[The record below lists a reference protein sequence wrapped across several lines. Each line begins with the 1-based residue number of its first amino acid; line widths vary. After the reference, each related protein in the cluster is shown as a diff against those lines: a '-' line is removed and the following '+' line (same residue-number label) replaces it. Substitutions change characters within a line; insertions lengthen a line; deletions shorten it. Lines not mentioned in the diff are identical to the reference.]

1 MEVLRLCEWA
11 FETAWATVKDCPR
24 GWFSL
29 KKRAG
34 KCERLPLQKQAVKTP
49 LLSFAVAYCAS
60 TLTPLIAQEAPTPP
74 AAPAAKTPRL
84 SPAPNNHVSLDKAAL
99 GREFLISASVIPQMV
114 AATGTSLAGKIVR
127 FEVFHDG
134 VDMYES
140 SEGFVVTKDL
150 PTRRLLTTF
159 PIVSQDENKVVID
172 FNAGMR
178 RVFNDIWYAVSEPG
192 TALPGR
198 SPINQARSLEIPQG
212 RVFEVRPE
220 GEQLVVRQSAQVRD
234 RQNDPNK
241 EDRFE
246 IRYFI
251 SEYTP
256 GDFKSKEQG
265 PAVSRYVRFF
275 ESYPQIEN
283 ETGRTRSHIAL
294 FDIRKPIVI
303 HYSANTPPEY
313 EGAVKDGILY
323 WNRAFGREV
332 VQAAKAPEGVTAPD
346 SRFSLVQWVP
356 WDNAGFAYADV
367 IVDPRSGASQRGQAF
382 MTSTFSFSGR
392 SRARALLR
400 NMRTVTANPPAPGPK
415 KLGEDVGAEA
425 GAVFSNARAC
435 ETDVVAFAESFA
447 AGLEAALADPKFND
461 AVAKRVAGDYVREVV
476 AHEVGHVLGLR
487 HNFGASVSAT
497 LTPKELSEWFT
508 AYLADDETKLYAERI
523 PAASVMDYID
533 LKSAVFV
540 GRKIRKT
547 AEILPYD
554 NAAIRW
560 GYLASNEVVE
570 KKMLFG
576 TDQDTQ
582 SYGDVAP
589 FDYGAEPLIGAYA
602 AIGEEIKNL
611 PNSVIEQ
618 FIAAKAPRDPR
629 DKRPLE
635 QLSLNPEV
643 VAKRLAETYGR
654 LLSWFKAGQ
663 RSLRVE
669 RNFPF
674 VGPLNQKEVYRA
686 HFKALNEQ
694 IDKLGGVD
702 RAVFSYLPVDLK
714 LEFKGEP
721 VGAEVAAKV
730 DARQLSERLE
740 KLLESPEYSQFTGLD
755 EQPSSFTKEDKELI
769 VRRGKMYFAALEK
782 EVLKQLCQ
790 KLEKA
795 PRDIAVQ
802 GFEEVAEDDIVAR
815 LEKRVID
822 LAREIILSRSEEK
835 RHRGRVDKSFVE
847 VAEFR
852 YELETRLIA
861 ARLLADGAGSFR
873 SWATEP
879 RADLGRQLKD
889 AVDASL
895 NAQNFREFKES
906 QLSRPLRDWYLNQ
919 QNVLGML
926 GYKPGMGVPAM
937 PAPRPPGP

>member
-1 MEVLRLCEWA
+1 M
-11 FETAWATVKDCPR
+11 
-24 GWFSL
+24 
-29 KKRAG
+29 
-34 KCERLPLQKQAVKTP
+34 KTP
-49 LLSFAVAYCAS
+49 LLSLAVACCAS
-60 TLTPLIAQEAPTPP
+60 TLMPALAQEPPTASVSAGGNAPK
-74 AAPAAKTPRL
+74 AL
-84 SPAPNNHVSLDKAAL
+84 SPAPQNHVALAKAAL

-114 AATGTSLAGKIVR
+114 AATSTSLAGKIVR
-127 FEVFHDG
+127 FEIFHDG

-140 SEGFVVTKDL
+140 SEGMVVTKDL

-159 PIVSQDENKVVID
+159 PIVSQDESRVVID

-178 RVFNDIWYAVSEPG
+178 RVFNDIWYATSEPSG
-192 TALPGR
+192 AMPGR

-212 RVFEVRPE
+212 RTFDVRHE

-251 SEYTP
+251 SEYKP
-256 GDFKSKEQG
+256 GAFQTKEHG
-265 PAVSRYVRFF
+265 PAATRYVRFF
-275 ESYPQIEN
+275 ESHPQIET
-283 ETGRTRSHIAL
+283 ETGRTASRIAL
-294 FDIRKPIVI
+294 FDISKPIVI
-303 HYSANTPPEY
+303 HYSANTPAEY
-313 EGAVKDGILY
+313 EGAVRDGILY

-346 SRFSLVQWVP
+346 ARFSLVQWVP

-382 MTSTFSFSGR
+382 MTSTFSITGR
-392 SRARALLR
+392 ARARALLR
-400 NMRTVTANPPAPGPK
+400 NMRSVSANPPSPAPK
-415 KLGEDVGAEA
+415 KFEADSDATHGAL
-425 GAVFSNARAC
+425 FSNARAC
-435 ETDVVAFAESFA
+435 EADMAAFAESFA
-447 AGLEAALADPKFND
+447 AGIEAALADPKFSD
-461 AVAKRVAGDYVREVV
+461 AAAKRVAGDYVREVV

-487 HNFGASVSAT
+487 HNFGASLSAT
-497 LTPKELSEWFT
+497 LTQKELSEWFT
-508 AYLADDETKLYAERI
+508 AYISDDETKLHTDRI
-523 PAASVMDYID
+523 PATSVMDYLD
-533 LKSAVFV
+533 LKSSAFV

-547 AEILPYD
+547 AEVLPYD

-576 TDQDTQ
+576 TDQDIQT
-582 SYGDVAP
+582 YGDVTP
-589 FDYGAEPLIGAYA
+589 FDYGSEPLIGAYA
-602 AIGEEIKNL
+602 LIGEEVKNL

-635 QLSLNPEV
+635 QLSLNPEP
-643 VAKRLAETYGR
+643 VAKRLADTYGR
-654 LLSWFKAGQ
+654 LLSWFKAGT

-714 LEFKGEP
+714 LELKGEP
-721 VGAEVAAKV
+721 AGVEVAAKL
-730 DARQLSERLE
+730 DAKQLTERLE
-740 KLLESPEYSQFTGLD
+740 KLLESPEYTQFTGLD
-755 EQPSSFTKEDKELI
+755 DQPASFSKEDKELI
-769 VRRGKMYFAALEK
+769 VRRGRMYFAELEK
-782 EVLKQLCQ
+782 EVLKRMCQ

-802 GFEEVAEDDIVAR
+802 GFEEVAEDDVVAR
-815 LEKRVID
+815 LEKRIID
-822 LAREIILSRSEEK
+822 LSKEIVLSRNEEK
-835 RHRGRVDKSFVE
+835 RHKGKVDKAFVE

-852 YELETRLIA
+852 YELETRLTA
-861 ARLLADGAGSFR
+861 ARMLAESAGSFR
-873 SWATEP
+873 SWATEA
-879 RADLGRQLKD
+879 RTDLGKQLKEV
-889 AVDASL
+889 VDASL
-895 NAQNFREFKES
+895 NAQNFRDFKES

-919 QNVLGML
+919 QNVLGTL
-926 GYKPGMGVPAM
+926 GYKPPMIPMGIPAVSS
-937 PAPRPPGP
+937 PK